1 MQLAKIKI
9 VKKMKDIYI
18 YIYIYIYLKY
28 IFKHTMHCAA
38 ARHLNAAQ
46 TRTNRVFFDNYFVLI
61 KV

>member
-9 VKKMKDIYI
+9 VKKMKDI

-46 TRTNRVFFDNYFVLI
+46 TRTNRVFFDNYFVLS